1 MPEQTTV
8 SLRTIIKRID
18 RKLEHDGEKLRA
30 ARDPQTL
37 LENGPHFIV
46 DKSGGVRVKNVD
58 PQALARELGV
68 LRPDEQIGQA
78 R

>member
-8 SLRTIIKRID
+8 SLRTIIKRIN

-46 DKSGGVRVKNVD
+46 GVRVKNVD

-68 LRPDEQIGQA
+68 LRPDEQIGQV

>member
-8 SLRTIIKRID
+8 SLRTIIKRIN
-18 RKLEHDGEKLRA
+18 RKLEHDGEKLRM
-30 ARDPQTL
+30 ARDPQTR

-58 PQALARELGV
+58 PHALAREMGV
-68 LRPDEQIGQA
+68 LGPDEQVGQ
-78 R
+78 